1 MRKSEREPYHAGEMA
16 ADRRG
21 KQVAETELSSVSSGR
36 IVGTRRRNKKTTTEE
51 SDILPVEDGDTVDSG
66 MRGGHAKKKKAAVEN
81 VEMDSLEERLI
92 ADASGVSIAPTKVLA
107 NKKIADELEL
117 YKLKAGWQ
125 QERIDELTKERDFL
139 KEQLAAALKKDGAAS
154 TSTLNTAPNSS
165 QKHKTSRSSSDDSM
179 ETSSDSESESES
191 ESDSV
196 SPDSSPDKK
205 KNKKDKKKTGKGKKK
220 VKKSKEK
227 EMGPKARQRALNP
240 KQAVLRYQKILKAFR
255 KGGTMGAAFSTVG
268 VDRNT
273 VVATAPIAE
282 LFIAAPNRYK
292 DILDGH
298 KTGRVKLAVFASEC
312 SLAIEQDSAIK
323 ENVKTLKNNNKLLP
337 LNKK

>member
-1 MRKSEREPYHAGEMA
+1 
-16 ADRRG
+16 
-21 KQVAETELSSVSSGR
+21 
-36 IVGTRRRNKKTTTEE
+36 
-51 SDILPVEDGDTVDSG
+51 

-154 TSTLNTAPNSS
+154 TSTLNTAPNSY
-165 QKHKTSRSSSDDSM
+165 QKRKTSRSSSDDSM

-196 SPDSSPDKK
+196 SPDSSLDKK
-205 KNKKDKKKTGKGKKK
+205 KNKKDKKKTRKGKKK

-240 KQAVLRYQKILKAFR
+240 KQAVLRYQILKAFC

-298 KTGRVKLAVFASEC
+298 KTGRVKLAVFAFEC

>member
-227 EMGPKARQRALNP
+227 EMGPKARQR
-240 KQAVLRYQKILKAFR
+240 
-255 KGGTMGAAFSTVG
+255 
-268 VDRNT
+268 DRNT